1 MVSTRSAN
9 GVSTAADRA
18 MATAGSRSSG
28 LPAPVHSTM
37 RAQPAATTGE
47 DAAAV
52 DRRLGLEFQSGLP
65 PEIRQQL
72 QERGY
77 QVESKRRYAP
87 FLLDNGRP
95 LVVPVEDT
103 KIVPVSNRVY

>member
-1 MVSTRSAN
+1 MR
-9 GVSTAADRA
+9 
-18 MATAGSRSSG
+18 
-28 LPAPVHSTM
+28 PA
-37 RAQPAATTGE
+37 AQPADALTLWARDASGQVRPLRVPLV
-47 DAAAV
+47 DAAAL